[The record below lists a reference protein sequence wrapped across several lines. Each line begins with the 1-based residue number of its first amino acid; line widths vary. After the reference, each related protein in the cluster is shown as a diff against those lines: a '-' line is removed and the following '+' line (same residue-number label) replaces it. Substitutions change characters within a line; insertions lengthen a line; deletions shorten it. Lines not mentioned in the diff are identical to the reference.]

1 MYLMDTCTFLWYL
14 DDSPHLSQKAR
25 EIICGEKCLFLSLTS
40 LWEIAIKKTIH
51 KLDLEESTADL
62 IKICEEDGITILPIE
77 SRYFDT
83 IQILPYIHGDPFDR
97 LIMATA
103 RDNDLTLL
111 TDDKNIQKYNEI
123 KQMW

>member
-14 DDSPHLSQKAR
+14 EDSPRLSQKAR
-25 EIICGEKCLFLSLTS
+25 EAIGSENRLYLSQTT

-51 KLDLEESTADL
+51 KLDLEESTAEL
-62 IKICEEDGITILPIE
+62 LKICEEDGITVLPIE

-97 LIMATA
+97 LIIATA
-103 RDNDLTLL
+103 HDNDLTLL
-111 TDDKNIQKYNEI
+111 TDDKNIQKYSEI
-123 KQMW
+123 KQVW